1 MTNIKNIFI
10 FFLVYGSG
18 KLLLIIKVALMVFF
32 EKIGSNCH
40 FTDSNFIPL
49 KLQGRTPTTELTRL
63 RQKVKSIG

>member
-1 MTNIKNIFI
+1 
-10 FFLVYGSG
+10 
-18 KLLLIIKVALMVFF
+18 MVFF

-49 KLQGRTPTTELTRL
+49 KLQGWTPTTELTRL